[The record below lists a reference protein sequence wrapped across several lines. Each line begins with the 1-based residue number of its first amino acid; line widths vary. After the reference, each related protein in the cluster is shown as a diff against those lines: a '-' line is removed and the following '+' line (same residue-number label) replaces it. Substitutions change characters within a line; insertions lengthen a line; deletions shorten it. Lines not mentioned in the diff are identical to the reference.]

1 MENPI
6 DHNIDLGFVNFVK
19 HPENENYTV
28 FRFRDENRAKSF
40 EIELCSSNIWFEKSQ
55 SSNKGK
61 TYFLFGIH
69 KNDFKKAQSIN
80 FKVEAQHKKRII
92 HEVVNLQTE
101 DYEQTWELQADGT
114 YKRRTKKGIHP
125 VQQTLLNVYK
135 TK

>member
-92 HEVVNLQTE
+92 PGKIFRGFILIIGLGALALSIIG
-101 DYEQTWELQADGT
+101 Y
-114 YKRRTKKGIHP
+114 IMS
-125 VQQTLLNVYK
+125 
-135 TK
+135 

>member
-6 DHNIDLGFVNFVK
+6 DQNIDLGFVNFVK

-28 FRFRDENRAKSF
+28 FRFRDQNRAKSF
-40 EIELCSSNIWFEKSQ
+40 EKELCSSNIWFEKSK

-69 KNDFKKAQSIN
+69 KNDFKKVQSIN

-92 HEVVNLQTE
+92 PGKIFRGFILTIGLGALALSIIG
-101 DYEQTWELQADGT
+101 Y
-114 YKRRTKKGIHP
+114 IMS
-125 VQQTLLNVYK
+125 
-135 TK
+135 

>member
-28 FRFRDENRAKSF
+28 FRFRDQNRAKSF
-40 EIELCSSNIWFEKSQ
+40 EIELSSSNIWFEKSQ

-61 TYFLFGIH
+61 KYFLFGIH

-92 HEVVNLQTE
+92 PGKIFRGFILIIGLGALALSIIG
-101 DYEQTWELQADGT
+101 Y
-114 YKRRTKKGIHP
+114 IMS
-125 VQQTLLNVYK
+125 
-135 TK
+135 